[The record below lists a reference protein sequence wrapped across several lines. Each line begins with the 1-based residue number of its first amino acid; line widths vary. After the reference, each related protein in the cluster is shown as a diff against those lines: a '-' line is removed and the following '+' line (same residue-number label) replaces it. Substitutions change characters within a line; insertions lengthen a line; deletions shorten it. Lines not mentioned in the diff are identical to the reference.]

1 MTTIIGN
8 VSQAAET
15 RTVKVKGVP
24 TLVTDFNLAENRG
37 FGENQVTKYWRIS
50 VWRDRGAKL
59 AKYLTVGRPVYV
71 IGYADTSAYIDK
83 EGKAKS
89 RLEMTNPID
98 LKLIGKNAAATEKEA
113 AEAPETIEVDEIP
126 EDVTPF

>member
-8 VSQAAET
+8 VSQAAAT
-15 RTVKVKGVP
+15 RTVNVKGVP
-24 TLVTDFNLAENRG
+24 TLVTDFNIAENRG
-37 FGENQVTKYWRIS
+37 YGENQTTKYWRIT
-50 VWRDRGAKL
+50 VWRERGAKL
-59 AKYLTVGRPVYV
+59 AQHLTVGRPVYL

-83 EGKAKS
+83 NGKAQS
-89 RLEMTNPID
+89 RLEMTNPVE
-98 LKLIGKNAAATEKEA
+98 LKLIGKKAAATEKEA